1 MSKTNEIIKLS
12 DDDEESSHLVK
23 ELGDDEDDPT
33 PKQIFNA
40 IAKMSKAQK
49 ETSDFLKTNKVNIE
63 KIPLI
68 VAVQNKHELR
78 ITRLEKQLDF
88 MQQKDKENN
97 LIIHGVPRVAP
108 ENVAVVFR
116 KLTKLLLGVDKLDVQ
131 FISAMKVKAG
141 GSDVPIVVRL
151 THVRDKILLLKKKK
165 EKGDIFLEQLGFDVS
180 KMENRKVFFSTQ
192 LIQPVYN
199 LLKEAKKMKQLGFEF
214 IWSRNT
220 SVFIQQNAAAKKIKF
235 DSIDELEQ
243 FKLTLN
249 DNK

>member
-1 MSKTNEIIKLS
+1 MPKINEVIKVS
-12 DDDEESSHLVK
+12 DDEDNGHIVE
-23 ELGDDEDDPT
+23 ELGDGDEDPT

-68 VAVQNKHELR
+68 VSVQNKHELR

-88 MQQKDKENN
+88 MQQKDKDNN
-97 LIIHGVPRVAP
+97 LVIHGVPKVAP
-108 ENVAVVFR
+108 DNLAVVFR
-116 KLTKLLLGVDKLDVQ
+116 KLTKLLLGVEKLDVEY
-131 FISAMKVKAG
+131 ISAMKVKAG
-141 GSDVPIVVRL
+141 GNDVPIVVRL

-165 EKGDIFLEQLGFDVS
+165 EKGDIFLEQLGFDIT
-180 KMENRKVFFSTQ
+180 KMENRKVFFSPQ

-199 LLKEAKKMKQLGFEF
+199 LLKEAKKMKTLGFEF

-220 SVFIQQNAAAKKIKF
+220 SVFIQQNAGAKKIKF

-243 FKLTLN
+243 YKKTL
-249 DNK
+249 K